1 MIIKEMVF
9 YVTKT
14 TRFEITI
21 SEENGYE
28 MPESLK
34 ELIDTVTAIKNNPS
48 VELSWSTDNMTDD
61 EMVIDSY
68 EIKE

>member
-9 YVTKT
+9 HVTKT
-14 TRFEITI
+14 TSFEITI

-28 MPESLK
+28 MPESPK
-34 ELIDTVTAIKNNPS
+34 ELIETVTAIKNNPS
-48 VELSWSTDNMTDD
+48 VELAWSTDNMTDD
-61 EMVIDSY
+61 DMVIDSY